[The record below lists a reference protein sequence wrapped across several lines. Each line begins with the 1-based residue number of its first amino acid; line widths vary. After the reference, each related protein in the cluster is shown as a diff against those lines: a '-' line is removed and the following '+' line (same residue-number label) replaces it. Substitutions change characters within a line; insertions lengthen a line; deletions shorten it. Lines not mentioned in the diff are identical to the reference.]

1 MAIPHRD
8 LADLLLPDDLLHTF
22 RDRAAT
28 YDRENTFFDHTLADL
43 RARGYLKLLVPVE
56 LGGLGG
62 SLGDAAL
69 LQRRLAGADPA
80 AALGVNMHLIVT
92 GAARMAVERGLGA
105 ARGVLELA
113 AAGELFAFGI
123 SEAGNDLMLFDA
135 LSSAEP
141 DGAGGYAVTGTKI
154 FTSMAHAWTRLV
166 VHAKVASEGGG
177 EDDRL
182 VFGILE
188 RTPEVDVAA
197 DWNAH
202 GMRATDSCT
211 TRLHAAPLRSEN
223 VLATTVVGPAQDP
236 LRFGV
241 FACFETLIASVYC
254 GVGERAV
261 AVATA
266 GATARP
272 SITKGISAADD
283 PHVRWR
289 LASAAMAMDG
299 AALQIDKL
307 AHDLDALGA
316 PEPVPG
322 ATDHGRRWYLQLS
335 GLKSRV
341 AEAAIHAVDECLRA
355 GGGRHYYVGS
365 ELERLS
371 RDVRAAIYQPSSEES
386 VRASYARAMLGDIGS
401 ERG

>member
-1 MAIPHRD
+1 MAIPQRD
-8 LADLLLPDDLLHTF
+8 LAELLLPDDLLHRF
-22 RDRAAT
+22 RERAAT
-28 YDRENTFFDHTLADL
+28 HDRDNTFFEHTLADL
-43 RARGYLKLLVPVE
+43 RARGYLKLLVPTD

-92 GAARMAVERGLGA
+92 GAAGMAVERGLGA
-105 ARGVLELA
+105 ARRVLELA

-135 LSSAEP
+135 VSTALP

-166 VHAKVASEGGG
+166 VHAKVAG
-177 EDDRL
+177 EDGDARL

-188 RTPEVDVAA
+188 RTPEVEVVA
-197 DWNAH
+197 DWDAH

-211 TRLHAAPLRSEN
+211 TRLRGAPLRAEN
-223 VLATTVVGPAQDP
+223 VLATTVVGPDQDP
-236 LRFGV
+236 LRFGI
-241 FACFETLIASVYC
+241 FGCFEVLIASVYC
-254 GVGERAV
+254 GLGERAV

-266 GATARP
+266 GASARR
-272 SITKGISAADD
+272 SITKGITAADD

-289 LASAAMAMDG
+289 LASAAIAMDG
-299 AALQIDKL
+299 AALQVEKL
-307 AHDLDALGA
+307 AHDLDALVA
-316 PEPVPG
+316 HELVPG

-341 AEAAIHAVDECLRA
+341 TEAAIHAVDECVRA
-355 GGGRHYYVGS
+355 GGGRHYYLGS

-386 VRASYARAMLGDIGS
+386 VRSSYARAMLGEIGAD
-401 ERG
+401 RG